1 MRTTTSVHDFA
12 TTVDRARSAIEARGM
27 TVIAAID
34 HGANAARVGLE
45 LRPTT
50 LLVFGN
56 PQVGTLVMLE
66 RQTAGIDLPLKL
78 LIWQDEAGAV
88 RLTYDD
94 PAGIFERHQVQGRS
108 EVLERMQGAL
118 ASIAAE
124 AAGQ

>member
-1 MRTTTSVHDFA
+1 MRTTTSAHDFA
-12 TTVDRARSAIEARGM
+12 TTVHRARSAIEARGM

-94 PAGIFERHQVQGRS
+94 PAGIFERHQVQGQS
-108 EVLERMQGAL
+108 EILERMQGAL
-118 ASIAAE
+118 AGIAAE

>member
-1 MRTTTSVHDFA
+1 MRTTTSAHDFP

-94 PAGIFERHQVQGRS
+94 PAGLFERHQVQERS

>member
-1 MRTTTSVHDFA
+1 MQTTTSTHDFA
-12 TTVDRARSAIEARGM
+12 TTADRARSAIEARGM
-27 TVIAAID
+27 TVLAEID
-34 HGANAARVGLE
+34 HGANAERVGLE

-56 PQVGTLVMLE
+56 PQVGTHVMLE

-94 PAGIFERHQVQGRS
+94 PAGIFERHQVRGQS
-108 EVLERMQGAL
+108 EILARMQGAL